1 MARQPEVTRTITTTT
16 AKVMCLDIVLGE
28 SVTKDVVLSGAYKD
42 DAHVLKA
49 ARKVIES
56 DNLKAVHVISFEKKE
71 ALYAMTEQKFVELAE
86 ERPLRV
92 KATDTNSTNAEN
104 NDTNTENK

>member
-28 SVTKDVVLSGAYKD
+28 SVTKDVVLSGSYKD

-56 DNLKAVHVISFEKKE
+56 DNLKAVHIISYEKKE
-71 ALYAMTEQKFVELAE
+71 ALYAMSEQKFVELAE
-86 ERPLRV
+86 VRPLRV
-92 KATDTNSTNAEN
+92 KATKDTEATE
-104 NDTNTENK
+104 NTESTDNK